1 MTTPLQT
8 FHEELLAAALRVD
21 LSPGGARG
29 SDFVRVTGHAGIE
42 LSATALDELIMTILW
57 LPDQSRLGLSPT
69 AFLLYAY
76 CSLDAVESD
85 PPVLLSVKQRAVV
98 AAAAGAA
105 PPATATIAGA
115 AQVLKDALVMYSSL
129 SLVDPDLLSTGSPS
143 SAPTPIPAAAGST
156 VRAPPTQAMRL
167 LIPPPLVPPQPLTSL
182 CTAGHIELLRFLC
195 PAGNEPPL
203 STVRW
208 LMVRSRVGLPAH
220 PSSC

>member
-1 MTTPLQT
+1 MTALQA

-42 LSATALDELIMTILW
+42 LSATSLDELIMTILW
-57 LPDQSRLGLSPT
+57 LPDESRLGLSPT

-85 PPVLLSVKQRAVV
+85 PPVLLSVKQRAAV
-98 AAAAGAA
+98 AAAAGA

-143 SAPTPIPAAAGST
+143 SVPAPIPAAAGST
-156 VRAPPTQAMRL
+156 GRAPPTQAMRL
-167 LIPPPLVPPQPLTSL
+167 LIPPALVPPQPLTSL
-182 CTAGHIELLRFLC
+182 CTAGHLELLRFLC

-208 LMVRSRVGLPAH
+208 LVVCSRVGLPAH
-220 PSSC
+220 PQPAC